1 MNVVFVN
8 QVLFAH
14 RTRLPK
20 QSTIRTSASVGR
32 VNEEFDAQLIRT
44 ADRLRVMSAAQL
56 NQGDRVD
63 SARKLI
69 VAMALHV
76 RPGIIVPTLAA
87 SALGDQLA
95 VVGKEYAAVAASD
108 EAEDMANQLRELRLS
123 L

>member
-1 MNVVFVN
+1 M
-8 QVLFAH
+8 
-14 RTRLPK
+14 
-20 QSTIRTSASVGR
+20 
-32 VNEEFDAQLIRT
+32 NEEFDAQLIRT

-69 VAMALHV
+69 VAMALRV